1 MKTFSKRRKLE
12 ISNESCAKIA
22 ISTSFTQKELYF
34 LPTKFVSLLLVL
46 SLNWFATIQSEAFLF
61 FLEMKEWN
69 ERRSISS
76 THKKKELTIPNQ
88 QQKSKFFW
96 LSLICLWSIWSLPK
110 LNTNRYGNC
119 FDQFHFE
126 LQPKGEKINNLGNF
140 FIFAEASGKSSEI
153 WVGFAA
159 NDFVFFPL

>member
-1 MKTFSKRRKLE
+1 MSYQNQHSLSQPYWNFLPSSLIFYPNEIWPIVAFVFIQLTCNNTIRSVCLSERREWK
-12 ISNESCAKIA
+12 AKH
-22 ISTSFTQKELYF
+22 FFHTQKEL
-34 LPTKFVSLLLVL
+34 
-46 SLNWFATIQSEAFLF
+46 I
-61 FLEMKEWN
+61 
-69 ERRSISS
+69 
-76 THKKKELTIPNQ
+76 IPNQ

-159 NDFVFFPL
+159 NDFVFFPLSF